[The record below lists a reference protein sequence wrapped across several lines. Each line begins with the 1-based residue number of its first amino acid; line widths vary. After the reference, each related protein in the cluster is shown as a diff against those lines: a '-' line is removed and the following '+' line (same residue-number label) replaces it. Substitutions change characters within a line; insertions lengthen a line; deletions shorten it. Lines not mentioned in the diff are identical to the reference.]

1 MHYCMQWR
9 PLGNEFC
16 MSNSLNK
23 CDVYDTINRGK
34 IGLSDEMSHFN
45 IIKNTKKGKFER
57 NTLLNKRNNRRKHYV
72 GNAVLFTTA
81 NTVTTR
87 KM

>member
-1 MHYCMQWR
+1 
-9 PLGNEFC
+9 

-45 IIKNTKKGKFER
+45 SIKNTKTGKFER
-57 NTLLNKRNNRRKHYV
+57 NTLLNKRNNR
-72 GNAVLFTTA
+72 
-81 NTVTTR
+81 
-87 KM
+87 